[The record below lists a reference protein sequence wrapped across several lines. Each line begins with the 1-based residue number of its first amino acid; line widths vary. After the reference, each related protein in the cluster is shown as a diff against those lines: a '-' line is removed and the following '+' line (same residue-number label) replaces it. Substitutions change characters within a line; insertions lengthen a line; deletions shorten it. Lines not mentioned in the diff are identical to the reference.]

1 MKLSFNLV
9 FISLLCFNGNAEKKL
24 SSSEELFRI
33 TKSLT
38 RLEGTTPTQWR
49 VMWTGDSSKEATI
62 SWTTAE
68 RGKEHYVYFGEDKL
82 AFSNKKISHRNSL
95 HTLSKNDLN
104 KKVKSAYFHHVKL
117 TDLKPATRYYFYIES
132 DGVKS
137 KTFYFY
143 TAPKE
148 GTGFSIIHGGDSRS
162 GLLNRCMINMKIASF
177 VEKEPKILAFA
188 HGGDYVVKG
197 YWEYWRLWL
206 SHHELTTAS
215 DGRVLPII
223 PTRGNHDKGP
233 IYKEI
238 FDIQPNKPDWHTTT
252 LGKDVT
258 IVTLDT
264 NVAGGGDQRAWLEEE
279 LKKYRPQTKWLLTQ
293 YHRPLYPAVKK
304 APAHTKIFCP
314 LFDKY
319 DVDLACE
326 SDGHCIK
333 RTVPIRD
340 GKKDP
345 SGVTYIGEGG
355 LGVGQRKPKKHLWY
369 FDGGVTG
376 SDHHI
381 MVLDFHSESLRIR
394 TILLN
399 GEVYDDHSLSVRK
412 K

>member
-1 MKLSFNLV
+1 MKLKCF
-9 FISLLCFNGNAEKKL
+9 LLILLTFCFNNFAEKK
-24 SSSEELFRI
+24 SKTSEEMLNI

-38 RLEGTTPTQWR
+38 RLEGTTPAQWR
-49 VMWTGDSSKEATI
+49 IMWTGDASTEATV

-68 RGKEHYVYFGEDKL
+68 RGKEHYVHYGTDKM
-82 AFSNKKISHRNSL
+82 AFSYKKISHRSGL
-95 HTLSKNDLN
+95 HTLSKNDLK

-137 KTFYFY
+137 RTFYFY
-143 TAPKE
+143 TAPKD
-148 GTGFSIIHGGDSRS
+148 GSDFSVIHGGDSRS
-162 GLLNRCMINMKIASF
+162 GLLSRCKINKQIASI
-177 VEKEPKILAFA
+177 VEKEPKVLAFA

-197 YWEYWRLWL
+197 DWGHWRLWL
-206 SHHELTTAS
+206 SHHELTTAN
-215 DGRVLPII
+215 DGRILPII
-223 PTRGNHDKGP
+223 PTRGNHDGGP

-264 NVAGGGDQRAWLEEE
+264 NVAGGGDQSKWLEKE
-279 LKKYRPQTKWLLTQ
+279 LKDYRPKTKWLLTQ

-304 APAHTKIFCP
+304 APAHTQIFCP

-319 DVDLACE
+319 NVDLACE

-345 SGVTYIGEGG
+345 TGVTYIGEGG
-355 LGVGQRKPKKHLWY
+355 LGVGQRKPKKDLWY

-381 MVLDFHSESLRIR
+381 MVLGFNSEKLRIR

-412 K
+412 